1 MDYKEYYTG
10 AALQEMIKLQQKV
23 EVLREPLLRKI
34 LDNPTASVPLNAGEA
49 GYLKA
54 INEVLEIF
62 QKEREDII
70 DYDK

>member
-34 LDNPTASVPLNAGEA
+34 LDTAPVPLNAGEA